1 MGCEDIGLAVTAGRR
16 NDDFELHHEC
26 DLLPKRGSSH
36 GSILPFCF
44 RHEPAAR
51 IDKMAS
57 ASALLDRMPRLAR
70 PYIIC
75 VLPRANNQANA
86 QAGATPPPASQQEAA
101 QYPASGNEQPASAP
115 SGASKVC
122 RTLEQAAAENG
133 LPVEFLPVL
142 FGKRAVSTPLP

>member
-1 MGCEDIGLAVTAGRR
+1 MGCEDIGLAVTAGVMMISNSIMNAIFCR
-16 NDDFELHHEC
+16 NEGQVTAVFYLFAFAMSQ
-26 DLLPKRGSSH
+26 RQG
-36 GSILPFCF
+36 F
-44 RHEPAAR
+44 
-51 IDKMAS
+51 DKMAS

-115 SGASKVC
+115 SGASEVC